1 MRKSMENFKIREMTV
16 GDVKRICEIEAAC
29 FPSPWTE
36 ASFIN
41 ELTTN
46 KLAVYY
52 VVEEAGIVAGYLG
65 VWNILDE
72 GHITNVAVHPD
83 YRGRGYGIA
92 LVKHLKTASLRIDVK
107 WLTLE
112 VRVSNIPAI
121 SLYEKLGFENQGIRK
136 KYYQDN
142 GEDAMIMWCSL
153 EEGARR

>member
-1 MRKSMENFKIREMTV
+1 MTL

-83 YRGRGYGIA
+83 YRGKGYGIA
-92 LVKHLKTASLRIDVK
+92 SRKT
-107 WLTLE
+107 T
-112 VRVSNIPAI
+112 
-121 SLYEKLGFENQGIRK
+121 
-136 KYYQDN
+136 
-142 GEDAMIMWCSL
+142 
-153 EEGARR
+153 